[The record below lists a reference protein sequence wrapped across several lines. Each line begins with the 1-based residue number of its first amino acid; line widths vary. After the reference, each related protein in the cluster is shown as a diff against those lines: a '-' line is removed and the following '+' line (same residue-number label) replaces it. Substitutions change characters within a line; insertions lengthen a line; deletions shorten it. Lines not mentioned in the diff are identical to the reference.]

1 MSFGDVTQLT
11 FHPFQ
16 QLEISLSGEEAE
28 ILKEQHRVES
38 RVWKWDRSWQTEL
51 VLIVFCRLM

>member
-16 QLEISLSGEEAE
+16 QLQISLSAEEAGT
-28 ILKEQHRVES
+28 LKEHRIES